1 MCESTKRQL
10 VGGRGKSTPASVQT
24 RARGRG
30 VLPMHGTSWAAQQ
43 TTDVCSTFTASQ
55 RLCQIFSV
63 YKSEQDFLKCQ
74 HCHVVG
80 LLDTKMCSVTC
91 LGLPKGE
98 AQGLP
103 LGSGPVLCDTGRA
116 HHTSI

>member
-1 MCESTKRQL
+1 MCESTKQQL
-10 VGGRGKSTPASVQT
+10 VGGRGKSTPARVQT

-30 VLPMHGTSWAAQQ
+30 VLPMHGPSWAAQQ

-63 YKSEQDFLKCQ
+63 YKSEQDFFKCQ

-80 LLDTKMCSVTC
+80 LL
-91 LGLPKGE
+91 E
-98 AQGLP
+98 HQN
-103 LGSGPVLCDTGRA
+103 VLCHLLGTSQGRGA
-116 HHTSI
+116 GAALGFRPRAL